1 MLLTSYCED
10 FATNFRFYLFVML
23 FVKGKADGV
32 GEKEWSSGYETWQK
46 LTDTTVFCML
56 GTAAASLRSA

>member
-1 MLLTSYCED
+1 
-10 FATNFRFYLFVML
+10 ML

-32 GEKEWSSGYETWQK
+32 GEKEGGSGYETWQK
-46 LTDTTVFCML
+46 LTDNTVFCML